1 MVVFVKVTSKVASIF
16 STIFSFQMRPR
27 NLMSVVRVAEATSF
41 PFFFS
46 LMMMESVVFDAKYK
60 LKSTVFPPFTQNLA
74 KTFSVVPMLKLFE
87 F

>member
-1 MVVFVKVTSKVASIF
+1 
-16 STIFSFQMRPR
+16 
-27 NLMSVVRVAEATSF
+27 MSVVRVAEATSF

-46 LMMMESVVFDAKYK
+46 LMMIESVVFDAKYK

-74 KTFSVVPMLKLFE
+74 KTFSVVPMLKFFE